1 VGISN
6 LFGACGAEKDMSD
19 VSDEDYARAMEL
31 CDLIGRKAVETLD
44 EAASARAAAAAAGK
58 TEGRGGDGA

>member
-1 VGISN
+1 
-6 LFGACGAEKDMSD
+6 MSD